1 MKVVRSLSTSPTYNL
16 AFEEY
21 LFSAFED
28 DFLLFYINDRSVIL
42 GSNQSVRNEV
52 NLPFCAANGIQIV
65 RRKSGGGAVYHDQ
78 GNLNFSFISTKK
90 AERSALSADFLQPV
104 VAWLGELGVQATIGQ
119 RKDLWLQGGYKI
131 TGTASHIRKSREL
144 HHGTLLID
152 TDPVLLK
159 QALYVQEVDAAV
171 KATLSVRSKTIN
183 ILDYPGMD
191 KTAGYSRDTFV
202 DALIGQAVVY
212 YQTSVITNA
221 VFDQEAIAALELQY
235 RQDDWNFRK

>member
-65 RRKSGGGAVYHDQ
+65 RRKSGGGAVYHDP

-159 QALYVQEVDAAV
+159 QALYVQEVDPAV

-191 KTAGYSRDTFV
+191 KTAGYRRDTFV
-202 DALIGQAVVY
+202 DALIGKAVVY